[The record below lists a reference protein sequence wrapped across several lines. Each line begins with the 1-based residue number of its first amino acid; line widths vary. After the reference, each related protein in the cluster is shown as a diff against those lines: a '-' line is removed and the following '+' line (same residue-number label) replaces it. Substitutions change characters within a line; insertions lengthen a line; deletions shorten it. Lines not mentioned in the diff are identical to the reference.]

1 MLLNIYY
8 EEFGSS
14 ILHRLTTQNSK
25 CSNIGQC
32 LPTLSFMSNIHYQ
45 NTSRKL
51 VNLYLL
57 AVIMY
62 RLEGGVED
70 FGDHSSPIEYKG
82 RSTENWPPIHLQT
95 EKWNVR

>member
-1 MLLNIYY
+1 MSTKTISILMLLNIYY

-62 RLEGGVED
+62 RLEGGGED

-82 RSTENWPPIHLQT
+82 RSTEN
-95 EKWNVR
+95 